1 MIVPRLGD
9 LSPTKMKFKAGDR
22 VIARVNQT
30 LNYEQWKKITSSL
43 DQYAGVQLDSLIVNC
58 SVIEL
63 IQQGVG
69 VPPVCI
75 AGRAHYSSSDAHV
88 FKFGCSVVNISEG
101 DVFFLSMRYIEFN
114 SRRREEKRIQN
125 WIGDNEL
132 RVIPW
137 TSF

>member
-1 MIVPRLGD
+1 MVVPRLGD
-9 LSPTKMKFKAGDR
+9 LSPSKIQFKAGDR

-30 LNYEQWKKITSSL
+30 LNYSQWKKISASI
-43 DQYAGVQLDSLIVNC
+43 DQYAGVSLDSLIVNC

-63 IQQGVG
+63 IQQSIGR
-69 VPPVCI
+69 PPVCL
-75 AGRAHYSSSDAHV
+75 AGRSHYSTSDNHV
-88 FKFGCSVVNISEG
+88 FKFGCSIVNILEG
-101 DVFFLSMRYIEFN
+101 DIFFLSMRYIIEI

-125 WIGDNEL
+125 WVGDCEI